1 MNYSPFPYKLTK
13 DGSLKNGSLFPIP
26 NFCLKHCI
34 SKECSEHYNKVLK
47 NVDGFVK
54 CPYGFA
60 TDIIK
65 IGDQQLILTCLNL
78 EKITSR
84 KVERLLSDKD
94 FLPRLS
100 LERYNRIIEDY
111 KMLISENTY
120 SNEQAIELARQSDSV
135 NNQKVLLENTLHE
148 IRKLNNQL
156 KNSVDIFLSET
167 NKARYDWDKIKDVCK
182 DICSIASLMSIRF
195 DYYDFEVNPTL
206 NTNAIEI
213 PIPIYKRIEK
223 IYKCLTGRIAKKG
236 LRVILDGKSY
246 NLYNAS
252 SILEIALFI
261 IIDNAVKYALEKTDI
276 RIKFKEVGN
285 KLTVTFYNWGICPER
300 SEQSLL
306 TERGYRS
313 KKIVESQK
321 YEGRGIGLFI
331 LKTICQIVGV
341 KLHLTIGTENKYY
354 DGYRFSQFI
363 VELRFDNMIIPNEEF

>member
-13 DGSLKNGSLFPIP
+13 DGSLKNGFLFPIP

-34 SKECSEHYNKVLK
+34 SKECSEHYNTVLK
-47 NVDGFVK
+47 NVDGLVK
-54 CPYGFA
+54 CPFGFA

-100 LERYNRIIEDY
+100 LERYNKIIEDY
-111 KMLISENTY
+111 KKLISENTC

-156 KNSVDIFLSET
+156 KNSVDIFLLET
-167 NKARYDWDKIKDVCK
+167 NKTRYDWDKIKDVCK
-182 DICSIASLMSIRF
+182 DICSTASLMSIRF

-236 LRVILDGKSY
+236 LRIILDGKSY

-306 TERGYRS
+306 TERGYRR
-313 KKIVESQK
+313 KKIVDSQK

-331 LKTICQIVGV
+331 LKTICQIVEV

-354 DGYRFSQFI
+354 DGYRFSPFI
-363 VELRFDNMIIPNEEF
+363 VELRFDNMIVPNKEF

>member
-34 SKECSEHYNKVLK
+34 SKECSEHYNTVLK
-47 NVDGFVK
+47 NVDGLVK
-54 CPYGFA
+54 CPFGFA

-111 KMLISENTY
+111 KKLISENTC

-156 KNSVDIFLSET
+156 KNSVDIFLLET
-167 NKARYDWDKIKDVCK
+167 NKTRYDWDKIKDVCK
-182 DICSIASLMSIRF
+182 DICSTASLMSIRF

-313 KKIVESQK
+313 KKIVDSQK

-331 LKTICQIVGV
+331 LKTICQIVEV

-354 DGYRFSQFI
+354 DGYTI
-363 VELRFDNMIIPNEEF
+363 VR